1 MTEAVQEKEM
11 AEWSKEEKET
21 LIQSYGCNLVL
32 EKATPEQI
40 KDKSLPSDTLQVV
53 YRLND
58 QVYTDLCRGKRV
70 DVFDLYYDK
79 FGKGALI
86 RIEWAYG
93 QVNPKLWA
101 PKKKR
106 NERRNLRNQINEL
119 IRDETKM

>member
-21 LIQSYGCNLVL
+21 LIQSYGCNLVH
-32 EKATPEQI
+32 ERATPEQI

-93 QVNPKLWA
+93 QVNPKLWGNTA
-101 PKKKR
+101 KPEKKKR
-106 NERRNLRNQINEL
+106 
-119 IRDETKM
+119 K

>member
-93 QVNPKLWA
+93 QVNPKMWGYKA
-101 PKKKR
+101 PDSKKKR
-106 NERRNLRNQINEL
+106 
-119 IRDETKM
+119 K

>member
-21 LIQSYGCNLVL
+21 LIQSYGCNLIA
-32 EKATPEQI
+32 ERATPEQI
-40 KDKSLPSDTLQVV
+40 KDKSLPSDTLQIKYVV
-53 YRLND
+53 GN
-58 QVYTDLCRGKRV
+58 QTFIDLCRGKRV

-93 QVNPKLWA
+93 QVNPKLWGA
-101 PKKKR
+101 TVKSEKKKR
-106 NERRNLRNQINEL
+106 
-119 IRDETKM
+119 K